1 MFCKRILPL
10 LLICILMLSLCSCG
24 ILKSRLQNAVNNG
37 VNDLIKE
44 AEKNIGDLLVTT
56 DVTFE
61 DGEQDYVYFVDDI
74 KVLEGS
80 EESTLK
86 SLMRTSG
93 SIHECCMAIHVTTAT
108 SNISSEADTVLNSLV
123 NDRGYEG
130 VALLYVDIGNR
141 EFRIVTHGTGDQILD
156 DSTVEDAVRPLLADG
171 EYFNA
176 FCTFVE
182 QTASIL
188 GMGKG

>member
-1 MFCKRILPL
+1 MFCKRILPFM
-10 LLICILMLSLCSCG
+10 LIGVMLLSLCSCG

-37 VNDLIKE
+37 VNELIKE
-44 AEKNIGDLLVTT
+44 AEKNIGEMLVTT

-61 DGEQDYVYFVDDI
+61 DGEQDYVYFVDDV

-86 SLMRTSG
+86 TLMRTSG
-93 SIHECCMAIHVTTAT
+93 SIHECCMAIHVAAS
-108 SNISSEADTVLNSLV
+108 SNDIAFDAGKVLDSLV

>member
-56 DVTFE
+56 DADSE
-61 DGEQDYVYFVDDI
+61 DKEQEYVYFVDDV

-80 EESTLK
+80 EESTLET
-86 SLMRTSG
+86 LMRTSG

-108 SNISSEADTVLNSLV
+108 SDISSEADTVLSSLV